1 MLVHSQMER
10 ITLSALGNI
19 NRIISAT
26 KNSADGILV
35 LLKEPAAR
43 QELIYGVVALLV
55 LILLGSELYHL
66 LIFTVLLLIIMAVE
80 TLNTAIEHVVDR
92 VSPEISDFGKKAKDL
107 GSAAVSFVLLAT
119 GLYWLYAVFAAFGLI
134 G

>member
-1 MLVHSQMER
+1 MSV
-10 ITLSALGNI
+10 LGNI

-26 KNSADGILV
+26 KNSVDGILV
-35 LLKEPAAR
+35 LIKEPAAR
-43 QELIYGVVALLV
+43 QELIYGVAALLV
-55 LILLGSELYHL
+55 LIVLGSELYHL

-92 VSPEISDFGKKAKDL
+92 VSPEISDFGKKVKDL
-107 GSAAVSFVLLAT
+107 GSAAVSFILLAA
-119 GLYWLYAVFAAFGLI
+119 GLYWLYAVIAAFGLI

>member
-1 MLVHSQMER
+1 MSV
-10 ITLSALGNI
+10 LGNI

-26 KNSADGILV
+26 KNSVDGILV
-35 LLKEPAAR
+35 LIKEPAAR
-43 QELIYGVVALLV
+43 QELIYGVAALLV
-55 LILLGSELYHL
+55 LIVLGSELYHL

-92 VSPEISDFGKKAKDL
+92 VSPEISDFGKKVKDL
-107 GSAAVSFVLLAT
+107 GSAAVSFVLLAA